1 MKSSPLW
8 KSISCLLSQVRQGKG
23 KAAEEVPPVNSPHLP
38 ASSGFLVF
46 ITHPT
51 MLPPFP
57 THFSYSVRQEVS
69 MFPLSQVCPW
79 RFSRGQ
85 GFPCLMVTGCPGD
98 APDRPCRW
106 SGVVPPRRARHSPAS
121 RELCMGKSFIFLL
134 LPRHVLSLNFYVCNP
149 S

>member
-23 KAAEEVPPVNSPHLP
+23 KQAEEVPPVNSPHPP
-38 ASSGFLVF
+38 ASGRFLVF
-46 ITHPT
+46 ITHPIT
-51 MLPPFP
+51 LLPFP

-79 RFSRGQ
+79 RSSCL
-85 GFPCLMVTGCPGD
+85 PCLMVTGCPGD

-106 SGVVPPRRARHSPAS
+106 SGIVPPCRARHSPAS
-121 RELCMGKSFIFLL
+121 CELCMGKSFIFLS